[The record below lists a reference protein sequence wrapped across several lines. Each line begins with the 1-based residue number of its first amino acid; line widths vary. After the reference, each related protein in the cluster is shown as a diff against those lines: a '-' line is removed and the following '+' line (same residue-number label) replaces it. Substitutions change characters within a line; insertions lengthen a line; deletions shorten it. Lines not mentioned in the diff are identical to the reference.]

1 MSSVNVQ
8 ECKHNAS
15 LSLGAGSPNHAE
27 AITAIEI
34 TMATEFLLESQ
45 AGRKLEEHEENEKKV
60 WRPLI
65 MRHDL

>member
-15 LSLGAGSPNHAE
+15 PSLGAGSPNQAE

-34 TMATEFLLESQ
+34 TMATEFLLECQ
-45 AGRKLEEHEENEKKV
+45 AGKKLEEHKENEKKIL
-60 WRPLI
+60 RPLI
-65 MRHDL
+65 TQHDL